1 LNLLKASHRE
11 YVGDPEAYDMTAALQ
26 FSLLT
31 LLGLREHH
39 TLLDIGCGSL
49 RAGRLFIIYL
59 AKGNYCGI
67 EPNKWLVEEGMEKE
81 IGSDLVALKQPTFSY
96 NSDFLTGQFKQQFD
110 YILAHS
116 IFSHAS
122 QTQISQCLREAKKAM
137 KPAAIIAATFR
148 EGTQNYKGDKWV
160 YPDTV
165 TYQASHM
172 QTLIAQEEL
181 DSQLLREWPHPRSQ
195 TWILAY
201 DKATPNPNL
210 PNLITQEKLKQELAW
225 CQHRLQK
232 FDNNWL
238 VKLRLKIKNH
248 FRRSG
253 DT

>member
-1 LNLLKASHRE
+1 MAASHRG
-11 YVGDPEAYDMTAALQ
+11 YVGNPEAYDITAALQ

-49 RAGRLFIIYL
+49 RAGRLFITYL
-59 AKGNYCGI
+59 AKGNYYGI
-67 EPNKWLVEEGMEKE
+67 EPNKWLIQEGIEKE
-81 IGSDLVALKQPTFSY
+81 VGNDLLTLKQPTFSY
-96 NSDFLTGQFKQQFD
+96 NSQFETAQFKQQFD

-116 IFSHAS
+116 IFSHAP
-122 QTQISQCLREAKKAM
+122 QTQITQCLKEAKKAM
-137 KPAAIIAATFR
+137 KPTAIIAATFR
-148 EGTQNYKGDKWV
+148 EGTRNYKGNKWV

-165 TYQASHM
+165 TYQAPYI
-172 QTLIAQEEL
+172 QTLITQEGL
-181 DSQLLREWPHPRSQ
+181 NSQILRDWPHPRSQ

-210 PNLITQEKLKQELAW
+210 PNLITQEKLKQQLAW

-238 VKLRLKIKNH
+238 VKLRLEVKKL
-248 FRRSG
+248 FK
-253 DT
+253 